1 MREALQ
7 ILDVAVSS
15 FLGIKLD
22 VKHMLHVEKSQMCQR
37 LLLDHYPKTCLVGDV
52 KQLLCW
58 RILINSEKAQWV
70 CPLSFAELADILSQE
85 KKRCLTPK
93 ELIYT
98 LGYPCQGQQ
107 ANALGTDVRNFD
119 DFSTSAVTEMAGSQQ
134 CAASVDAFLSLM
146 YNGVAEFI
154 RRGRSSGQEDSDID
168 IDSDCEVEELRDF
181 LDVPGKGPVWDI
193 VHPNEKQITKYMDP
207 GTVADLYQHYVATR
221 QMFGAAAVSYGT
233 FLKVYKERWQSIL
246 KFREKNL
253 FSACELCWH
262 FKNDIANS
270 KTLEE
275 RLGQLVKYRQH
286 LAHQYQDRAICWALQ
301 ELVLD
306 DQSDLVC
313 IQVDG
318 LDQSKFSLPR
328 DPKLRATS
336 SV

>member
-1 MREALQ
+1 MSA
-7 ILDVAVSS
+7 S
-15 FLGIKLD
+15 
-22 VKHMLHVEKSQMCQR
+22 
-37 LLLDHYPKTCLVGDV
+37 P
-52 KQLLCW
+52 
-58 RILINSEKAQWV
+58 
-70 CPLSFAELADILSQE
+70 
-85 KKRCLTPK
+85 
-93 ELIYT
+93 
-98 LGYPCQGQQ
+98 
-107 ANALGTDVRNFD
+107 ALGSFVALVLLGLQQQFGNL
-119 DFSTSAVTEMAGSQQ
+119 FS
-134 CAASVDAFLSLM
+134 
-146 YNGVAEFI
+146 
-154 RRGRSSGQEDSDID
+154 R
-168 IDSDCEVEELRDF
+168 
-181 LDVPGKGPVWDI
+181 
-193 VHPNEKQITKYMDP
+193 
-207 GTVADLYQHYVATR
+207 
-221 QMFGAAAVSYGT
+221 
-233 FLKVYKERWQSIL
+233 
-246 KFREKNL
+246 

>member
-1 MREALQ
+1 ADPVLFGEEPEELPRQKSSGAAPK
-7 ILDVAVSS
+7 VAARRAAPVL
-15 FLGIKLD
+15 FGEEPEELPRQ
-22 VKHMLHVEKSQMCQR
+22 KS
-37 LLLDHYPKTCLVGDV
+37 
-52 KQLLCW
+52 
-58 RILINSEKAQWV
+58 
-70 CPLSFAELADILSQE
+70 
-85 KKRCLTPK
+85 
-93 ELIYT
+93 
-98 LGYPCQGQQ
+98 
-107 ANALGTDVRNFD
+107 
-119 DFSTSAVTEMAGSQQ
+119 SQQ

-146 YNGVAEFI
+146 YNGVAETLPDRFI

-336 SV
+336 SVPTEKRPRLKIHGAWAFCNSSDKLSHEQSVNLMRVFFVEYFEDIVWRSKSWTTCYAMTAAASQK